1 MQYSI
6 IFAFQAI
13 SRRRKR
19 LSRIRS
25 QTTFHKIVFF
35 DIFHFFLLP
44 RPEAGSFRFVLHFH
58 FSSALRAEL
67 PFCFDIFC
75 TGSSCFNGI
84 ITLNLKAT
92 TRAFSMD
99 IVVVLFST
107 FPLCFFR
114 FSHGSC
120 SIPSDTVPVLHP
132 PAGPSD
138 VLVGSAATLLL
149 RPSPRRISQF
159 R

>member
-1 MQYSI
+1 MFRHI
-6 IFAFQAI
+6 INNPSSQSAF
-13 SRRRKR
+13 R
-19 LSRIRS
+19 SRIF
-25 QTTFHKIVFF
+25 QNLFHLFKKPGIP
-35 DIFHFFLLP
+35 LP
-44 RPEAGSFRFVLHFH
+44 RPEAGSFLFILHFH

-149 RPSPRRISQF
+149 RLPAHKILLYIW
-159 R
+159 

>member
-1 MQYSI
+1 MMLI
-6 IFAFQAI
+6 
-13 SRRRKR
+13 
-19 LSRIRS
+19 
-25 QTTFHKIVFF
+25 
-35 DIFHFFLLP
+35 DIFTCFFKCNWSYFHFLQKPGIPLP
-44 RPEAGSFRFVLHFH
+44 RPEAGSFLFILHCH

-107 FPLCFFR
+107 FPLCFFHS
-114 FSHGSC
+114 SHDSC
-120 SIPSDTVPVLHP
+120 SILLSIPSAPHP
-132 PAGPSD
+132 LSDLFSDPAGQAL
-138 VLVGSAATLLL
+138 VLLTRES
-149 RPSPRRISQF
+149 SRRTEQF